1 MPTAALPADGS
12 RRRPRDRKAQILI
25 AARDLFVERG
35 YPSVTMVLIAEQV
48 GITAGALYRHFGNKA
63 DLLEEVIRDNFGW
76 LDEPLAAVTF
86 DGMVAELLDRFRDRP
101 YLSDLWT
108 HEVRFLPEEERAE
121 LRRRM
126 RAWNLSLA
134 PAIRERR
141 GPMAPGQEELLTWAV
156 QSLTSSLGRRAI
168 GAPPAAKIEAIR
180 AALGALAEV
189 ELTTAESRPRADG
202 GERLLPNSTRERL
215 LMAATNLFG
224 ERGFEDASMTAIAAA
239 AQVTGPNLYFYF
251 DSKSAV
257 LQAVLERGVHALWL
271 GLDDA
276 LATSTRPTEALAK
289 LARSYVG
296 LARTWASVLERPGAI
311 GDTEAAQREYVA
323 EWVALLQQARP
334 RLDAKSARIR
344 VQLALLV
351 VADLHRVPHLAREET
366 FVANLT
372 GLVLAVLF
380 AGASEPGGR

>member
-1 MPTAALPADGS
+1 MAH
-12 RRRPRDRKAQILI
+12 
-25 AARDLFVERG
+25 
-35 YPSVTMVLIAEQV
+35 IAEQV

-63 DLLEEVIRDNFGW
+63 DLLEAVIRDNFAW
-76 LDEPLAAVTF
+76 LDEPLAAPTF
-86 DGMVAELLDRFRDRP
+86 DGMVEELILRFGDRP

-108 HEVRFLPEEERAE
+108 HEVRFLPDEEQAE

-126 RAWNLSLA
+126 RAWNLSLV

-141 GPMAPGQEELLTWAV
+141 GQMEPAQEELLTWTV

-168 GAPPAAKIEAIR
+168 GAPPGVKVAAVRAGLASLATVELAAGGKRIR
-180 AALGALAEV
+180 AG
-189 ELTTAESRPRADG
+189 RPSD
-202 GERLLPNSTRERL
+202 EDRLLPGSTRERL
-215 LMAATNLFG
+215 LIAATALFG

-276 LATSTRPTEALAK
+276 LTTSTDAEEALAK
-289 LARSYVG
+289 VARSYVV
-296 LARTWASVLERPGAI
+296 LARTWASVLERPGTLQDAQ
-311 GDTEAAQREYVA
+311 GAAAAAQREYVA

-334 RLDAKSARIR
+334 GLDAKSARIR

-351 VADLHRVPHLAREET
+351 VADVHRVPHLALEET
-366 FVANLT
+366 FVANVT
-372 GLVLAVLF
+372 SLVLAVLF
-380 AGASEPGGR
+380 APAAS